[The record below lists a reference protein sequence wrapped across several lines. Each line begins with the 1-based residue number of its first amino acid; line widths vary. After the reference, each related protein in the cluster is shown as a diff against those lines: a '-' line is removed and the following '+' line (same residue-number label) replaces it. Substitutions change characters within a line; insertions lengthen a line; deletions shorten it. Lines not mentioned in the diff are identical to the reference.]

1 MVLPPAIGFIS
12 PTRRSSRRW
21 NGDDTSYGDECMF
34 GAGKIL
40 RDGMGQATGVG
51 DEAALDAVITNA
63 LIIDWTGIRKADVGI
78 KNGRI
83 AGIGKAGNPDVMP
96 GVASDM
102 IVGVTTEAI
111 AGEGLILTAGAIDA
125 HIHFICPQ
133 QVDEALAS
141 GVTTFIGGGTGPA
154 TGTNATTCTPGSRHI
169 ELMLRATDAL
179 PMNFGF
185 LGKGNSSS
193 PEGLD
198 EQIRAGALGLKLHE
212 DWGTTPAAIDTCLAV
227 ADRYDVQVAL
237 HTDTLN
243 ESGFVDDSIAAF
255 DGRAIHSYHTEGAGG
270 GHAPD
275 IIKVCGEANV
285 LPSSTNPTRPYTVNT
300 LDEHLDMLMV
310 CHHLDKDLPEDVAF
324 AESRI
329 RGETMAAEDVLHDLG
344 AISMMSSDSQA
355 MGRVGEVDLPHLADG
370 AQDACGTRPS
380 RGRARRQR
388 QPADSPLRGKVHDQP
403 GHRARHRARSGVG
416 GGRQA
421 RRSGA
426 VEAGVLRC
434 EAGNGDQGWLH
445 RLVADGRRECV
456 DSAGAADVDAP
467 DVRGAGPRGW
477 TNLAGVRLPG
487 RARRR
492 GGRAISAGKARG
504 GRARMPVALETRHE
518 AERCPP
524 AHHRGRGNV
533 HGDGRWRG
541 AALGSRHHVAAGAA
555 VFSVSERALDA
566 LRLAGLADGG
576 LRIPVRRIR
585 ALGRTRGGMAER

>member
-1 MVLPPAIGFIS
+1 M
-12 PTRRSSRRW
+12 SRRIDRRHYVDLYGPTT
-21 NGDDTSYGDECMF
+21 GDRVHLADTSLVAEVERDDASYGDECVF

-40 RDGMGQATGVG
+40 RDGMGQAAGVG

-212 DWGTTPAAIDTCLAV
+212 DWGTTPAAIDTCLSV

-255 DGRAIHSYHTEGAGG
+255 AGRTIDSYHTEGAGG

-355 MGRVGEVDLPHLADG
+355 MGRVGEVICRTWQTAHKMRAERGRLAGERGDNDNLRIRRYVAKYTINPAIAHGIAHEVGSVEVGKLADLVLWKPAFFG
-370 AQDACGTRPS
+370 VKPEMVIKGGFIAWSQMGDANAS
-380 RGRARRQR
+380 
-388 QPADSPLRGKVHDQP
+388 
-403 GHRARHRARSGVG
+403 
-416 GGRQA
+416 
-421 RRSGA
+421 
-426 VEAGVLRC
+426 
-434 EAGNGDQGWLH
+434 
-445 RLVADGRRECV
+445 
-456 DSAGAADVDAP
+456 
-467 DVRGAGPRGW
+467 
-477 TNLAGVRLPG
+477 
-487 RARRR
+487 
-492 GGRAISAGKARG
+492 I
-504 GRARMPVALETRHE
+504 
-518 AERCPP
+518 PP
-524 AHHRGRGNV
+524 AQPMWMRPMFG
-533 HGDGRWRG
+533 
-541 AALGSRHHVAAGAA
+541 ALGHA
-555 VFSVSERALDA
+555 VGRTSLAFVSQAALDA
-566 LRLAGLADGG
+566 GVAARYQLTKRAVAVRGCRSLSKRDMRLNDALPHITVDAETYTVTADGEV
-576 LRIPVRRIR
+576 LRSAPAATLPLAQRYF
-585 ALGRTRGGMAER
+585 LF